1 MKLKWETVD
10 EEGLEGCGW
19 SYRRTTHVT
28 NVPGGILVRTSRV
41 DTRDDNVT
49 TSSVALCF
57 VPNVSARLLND
68 GEFDL
73 VELTPD
79 GRPKTDKS

>member
-28 NVPGGILVRTSRV
+28 NVPGGDPGEDLASRH
-41 DTRDDNVT
+41 
-49 TSSVALCF
+49 S
-57 VPNVSARLLND
+57 
-68 GEFDL
+68 
-73 VELTPD
+73 
-79 GRPKTDKS
+79 